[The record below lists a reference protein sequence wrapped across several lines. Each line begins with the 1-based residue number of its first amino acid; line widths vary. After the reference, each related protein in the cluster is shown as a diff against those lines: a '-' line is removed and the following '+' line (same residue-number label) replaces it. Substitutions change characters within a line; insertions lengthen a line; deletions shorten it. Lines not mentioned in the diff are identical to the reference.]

1 MRISDWSSDV
11 CSSDL
16 VVRSDEAH
24 IPSKNNY
31 QGEGSAPPPL
41 SYFAAGAAF
50 CLMSHLKGYIHE
62 RKLDVRSYAV
72 EQRLK
77 FTRGL
82 PEDVENSGKP
92 GASCDLLETHVIID
106 SDEEIGRASCRERV
120 CQYV

>member
-1 MRISDWSSDV
+1 
-11 CSSDL
+11 
-16 VVRSDEAH
+16 
-24 IPSKNNY
+24 
-31 QGEGSAPPPL
+31 
-41 SYFAAGAAF
+41 
-50 CLMSHLKGYIHE
+50 MSHLKGYIHE

-106 SDEEIGRASCRERV
+106 GDEAPDVVRACIEDAPAGCILTVALVNPVPAVTYNRLDGHGGPRSRERG
-120 CQYV
+120 CQD